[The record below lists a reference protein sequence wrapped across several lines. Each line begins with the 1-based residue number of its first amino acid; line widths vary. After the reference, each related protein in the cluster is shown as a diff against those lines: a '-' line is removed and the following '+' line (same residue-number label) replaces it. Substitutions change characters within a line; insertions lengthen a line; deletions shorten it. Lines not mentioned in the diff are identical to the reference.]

1 MVGSFGQLFAALP
14 VFGELYDLWP
24 IVFFSIFQTINRLSS
39 SLKEAEAR
47 CEKLENDIY
56 DMKRELAEETKRFRD
71 KWRDAKKK
79 ER

>member
-1 MVGSFGQLFAALP
+1 M
-14 VFGELYDLWP
+14 
-24 IVFFSIFQTINRLSS
+24 
-39 SLKEAEAR
+39 KEAESR

-79 ER
+79 ERFVGDGFPLTWAPVFLYDMPFVLI